1 MIFLYTYSGF
11 TQSGGIYL
19 CLLRF
24 IYHLGPLGGTTLD
37 SPPRHR
43 LLLLAWPGPPTSW
56 WGSSGHRGGR
66 QVEEPL
72 VIYIYILYGLYIHT
86 CMHACIQ
93 TYIHTYTHTY
103 IYIYIGYGHMILRQN
118 RSLISCIVLFWFVF
132 GHLDGKIHQTTV
144 TTDWC
149 TKDAMTELRLAAN
162 QRESWHPTRPGT
174 GGITEPLRENLHGTI
189 VFNQHQG
196 SGFRQIF
203 P

>member
-19 CLLRF
+19 CLLWF

-56 WGSSGHRGGR
+56 WGSSGHRGGG

-86 CMHACIQ
+86 YMHACMHACMH
-93 TYIHTYTHTY
+93 TYIHTHIH
-103 IYIYIGYGHMILRQN
+103 IYIYRLWAHDFATKSFTNIMYSVVLVCFWPFGWEDTSDYSNN
-118 RSLISCIVLFWFVF
+118 RLVHQGCNDRTPPSSKPTRVLAPN
-132 GHLDGKIHQTTV
+132 T
-144 TTDWC
+144 
-149 TKDAMTELRLAAN
+149 
-162 QRESWHPTRPGT
+162 SWHGRHHWTFEGKST
-174 GGITEPLRENLHGTI
+174 WNHC
-189 VFNQHQG
+189 F
-196 SGFRQIF
+196 
-203 P
+203 